1 MGIPWELIACFAL
14 GLLLLYLIGWLLL
27 VPMRFLW
34 RLMAGGL
41 LGALGLWVVNQFGA
55 LTGFT
60 VPLNPFTAL
69 AVGFLG
75 LPGAVLVVA
84 LQYLI

>member
-1 MGIPWELIACFAL
+1 MSVPWELVASFAL
-14 GLLLLYLIGWLLL
+14 GLVLLYLIGWLLL

-41 LGALGLWVVNQFGA
+41 LGGLCLWVVNQFAG

-69 AVGFLG
+69 IVGFLG
-75 LPGAVLVVA
+75 LPGAGLVVA
-84 LQYLI
+84 LTLLL

>member
-1 MGIPWELIACFAL
+1 MGVPWELVACFAL
-14 GLLLLYLIGWLLL
+14 GAVLLSLIGWLLL

-41 LGALGLWVVNQFGA
+41 LGGVLLWVVNQFGV

-69 AVGFLG
+69 TVGFLG
-75 LPGAVLVVA
+75 LPGAALVVA
-84 LQYLI
+84 LQFLL

>member
-1 MGIPWELIACFAL
+1 MSVPWELVACFAL
-14 GLLLLYLIGWLLL
+14 GMVLLYLIGWLLL

-41 LGALGLWVVNQFGA
+41 LGALLLWVVNQFSA
-55 LTGFT
+55 LTGFS

-75 LPGAVLVVA
+75 LPGAALVAA
-84 LQYLI
+84 LTYLL

>member
-1 MGIPWELIACFAL
+1 MTIPWALVTSFVL
-14 GLLLLYLIGWLLL
+14 GLFMLYLIGWLLL
-27 VPMRFLW
+27 VPMKFLW

-41 LGALGLWVVNQFGA
+41 LGALSLWVVNQFGA

-69 AVGFLG
+69 SVGLLG
-75 LPGAVLVVA
+75 LPGAVLIVG
-84 LQYLI
+84 LQWLL

>member
-1 MGIPWELIACFAL
+1 MSVPWELVASFGL
-14 GLLLLYLIGWLLL
+14 GLVLLYLIGWLLL

-41 LGALGLWVVNQFGA
+41 LGGLCLWVVNQFA
-55 LTGFT
+55 VLTGFT

-69 AVGFLG
+69 IVGLLG